1 MTGQFALDCTECPFE
16 TTVEGAFAEVQAVV
30 DAHRGDVS
38 AGATEHF
45 VNVRRMRWVGDGS
58 E

>member
-1 MTGQFALDCTECPFE
+1 MTGQFALDCTACPFE

-30 DAHRGDVS
+30 DAHRSDVS
-38 AGATEHF
+38 AGPTEHF
-45 VNVRRMRWVGDGS
+45 VNVRRMRGVGDES